1 MQGHTAHG
9 GGDAESQHKEA
20 EMQGHSTR
28 RQRCSVTAHGGRDAG
43 SQKMM

>member
-1 MQGHTAHG
+1 
-9 GGDAESQHKEA
+9 
-20 EMQGHSTR
+20 MQGHSTR